1 MVSRRDLLRL
11 LAAVPLLRLPAW
23 HLGAPSAAP
32 SVRPFPLGQ
41 VRLGAGEWAD
51 ALNVNRAYLLSLDPD
66 RLLYSFRIVA
76 GIPTSARPYGGWEAP
91 DNELRGHFVGH
102 YLSAC
107 ALLASRTGEPEVA
120 ARGALMVTQLA
131 ACQQANGGG
140 YLSAFPVAF
149 FDRLRA
155 SGRVWAPFYTWHKL
169 MAGMLDC
176 YTLLGD
182 RTALGVA
189 EGMAGWTERWM
200 AGLDAAAQQ
209 KMLNVEHGGMV
220 ATLYDLG
227 SATGKP
233 EYCALGDQF
242 RQQRILAPMAAGR
255 DELAGVHGNTTIPK
269 VIGEGCRYEA
279 TGDPESRAICEYFW
293 AEVALHRSYA
303 TGGTTSG
310 EGWVGRPDELAASLS
325 QETEE
330 TCVSYNMLKLT
341 RQLFG
346 WSPEPRYADFYERLL
361 LNGILGTQHP
371 ADGQKLY
378 YTPLASGY
386 WRLFGTPGQDFWCC
400 SGTGVENFAK
410 AGDSIYFH
418 DDAGLWVN
426 LFIPSELRWP
436 ERGLTLT
443 QETGFP
449 ELDQVTLTVQ
459 AATPVRLALRL
470 RIPYW
475 SAGAAVAV
483 NGRPV
488 EGPHEPS
495 SYTVLD
501 RTWRTGDRVELRLPM
516 ALHAAPMPDDPSLL
530 AIMYGPL
537 VLAGRMGTAGISDAN
552 RRAGPT
558 APYTVPEFRD
568 PDLPPAPVLRGDAG
582 NLAGWILPTA
592 RPLEFQTTG
601 QDLNYTLVPFAR
613 VFDER
618 YAVYWTIRPA

>member
-1 MVSRRDLLRL
+1 MVSRRDLLRV
-11 LAAVPLLRLPAW
+11 LAAMPLLRLPAW
-23 HLGAPSAAP
+23 RLGALPAAPSA
-32 SVRPFPLGQ
+32 RPFPLGQ

-51 ALNVNRAYLLSLDPD
+51 ALDVNRRYLLALDPD
-66 RLLYSFRIVA
+66 RLLYSFRTTA
-76 GIPTSARPYGGWEAP
+76 GLPTSATPYGGWEAP

-107 ALLASRTGEPEVA
+107 ALLASRTGEQDVA
-120 ARGALMVTQLA
+120 ARGALMVSGLA
-131 ACQQANGGG
+131 TCQQANGGG

-149 FDRLRA
+149 FDRLRN
-155 SGRVWAPFYTWHKL
+155 SGRVWAPYYTWHKL
-169 MAGMLDC
+169 MAGMLDS
-176 YTLLGD
+176 YTLMGD
-182 RTALGVA
+182 RTALGVV
-189 EGMAGWTERWM
+189 EGMAGWTSRWM
-200 AGLDAAAQQ
+200 ATLDATAQQ

-227 SATGKP
+227 DATGKT
-233 EYCALGDQF
+233 EYFALGDQF
-242 RQQRILAPMAAGR
+242 RHQRILAPMAAGR

-269 VIGEGCRYEA
+269 VIGEGCRYDA
-279 TGDPESRAICEYFW
+279 TDIAESRHICEYFW
-293 AEVALHRSYA
+293 EDVAQHRSYA

-310 EGWVGRPDELAASLS
+310 EGWVGKPDELAASLS

-346 WSPEPRYADFYERLL
+346 WSPEARYADFYERLL

-371 ADGQKLY
+371 RDGQKLY
-378 YTPLASGY
+378 YMPLASGY
-386 WRLFGTPGQDFWCC
+386 WKLFGTPGQDFWCC

-418 DDAGLWVN
+418 DDAGLWLN

-436 ERGLTLT
+436 ERGFTLT

-449 ELDQVTLTVQ
+449 ESDGVTVTVQ
-459 AATPVRLALRL
+459 APNPVRLALRL

-475 SAGAAVAV
+475 AAGATVEL
-483 NGRPV
+483 NGRAVP
-488 EGPHEPS
+488 GPHAPA
-495 SYTVLD
+495 SYTVVD

-516 ALHAAPMPDDPSLL
+516 ALHSAPMPDDPSLL

-537 VLAGRMGTAGISDAN
+537 VLAGRLGTAGITEAN

-582 NLAGWILPTA
+582 NLARWIRPTG
-592 RPLEFQTTG
+592 RPLEFQVTG
-601 QDLNYTLVPFAR
+601 QEADYTLVPFSR
-613 VFDER
+613 LFDER
-618 YAVYWTIRPA
+618 YAVYWTVRPA